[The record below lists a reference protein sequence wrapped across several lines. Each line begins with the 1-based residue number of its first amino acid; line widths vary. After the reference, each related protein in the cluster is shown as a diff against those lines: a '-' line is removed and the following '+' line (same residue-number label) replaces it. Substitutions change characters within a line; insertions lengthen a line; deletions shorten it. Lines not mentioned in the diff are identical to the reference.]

1 MASMRY
7 VGRPA
12 DAGAGIVNKEWADEA
27 HVARMSDVDF
37 VVDTLNQAA
46 LDAYLQPLS
55 YASARDLLRATTTAV
70 EAADTL
76 YAESSLRNHPT
87 SGVAGLDA
95 SGYLI
100 ASQVPGDV
108 TTDRVVQSY
117 TVTPE
122 NTYLTDMVVST
133 STAFRDKRLA
143 SITVPDPGYAWIPM
157 PYAAVTG
164 QSSDDL
170 PPEGYWGGNGVCGLL
185 SVAADTGDT
194 VYGRGVCTDSFAA
207 ATRYLIPSADAGATP
222 LTVPPVEG
230 ELTLNLYGS
239 CFQGSGYI
247 FSASSE
253 FDYVI
258 YAFPAV

>member
-1 MASMRY
+1 MVNMRY

-12 DAGAGIVNKEWADEA
+12 DAGAGIVSKRWAEEA
-27 HVARMSDVDF
+27 HAARMSDADF
-37 VVDTLNQAA
+37 VVDTVSQAA
-46 LDAYLQPLS
+46 LDAVLQPLT
-55 YASARDLLRATTTAV
+55 YASARDLLRATTAAV

-76 YAESSLRNHPT
+76 YADVALRNHPT
-87 SGVAGLDA
+87 SGVAGLDS
-95 SGYLI
+95 SGYLA
-100 ASQVPGDV
+100 ASQIPDDV

-117 TVTPE
+117 TVTSE
-122 NTYLTDMVVST
+122 DTYLTDMVVST
-133 STAFRDKRLA
+133 STSFRDKRLA
-143 SITVPDPGYAWIPM
+143 SITVPDPGYPWIPM

-164 QSSDDL
+164 QSSDAQ

-185 SVAADTGDT
+185 SVAPDTGET
-194 VYGRGVCTDSFAA
+194 VYGRGVCTDSLAA

-222 LTVPPVEG
+222 LTTPPVEG

-253 FDYVI
+253 FSYVI